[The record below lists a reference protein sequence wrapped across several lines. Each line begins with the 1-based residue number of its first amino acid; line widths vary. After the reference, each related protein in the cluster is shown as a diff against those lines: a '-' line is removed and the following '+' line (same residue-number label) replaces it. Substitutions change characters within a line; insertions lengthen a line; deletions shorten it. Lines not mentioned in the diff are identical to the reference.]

1 MLRKVIAT
9 ALVVST
15 LTCGVAQARDQTGAI
30 LGGLAVGAV
39 GGAILGSALSQSRPA
54 PTVYYAAPPQ
64 RVVVVDPF
72 EDRLSNLHADCDAGD
87 RHACI
92 RFGILIGQHQERV
105 ADWHRSHPDY
115 FNY

>member
-1 MLRKVIAT
+1 MLRKAIAT

-15 LTCGVAQARDQTGAI
+15 LACGVAQARDQTGAI

-39 GGAILGSALSQSRPA
+39 GGAILGSALAQPRP
-54 PTVYYAAPPQ
+54 PVVYAAPPQ
-64 RVVVVDPF
+64 RVVVVDAY
-72 EDRLSNLHADCDAGD
+72 EDRLSQLHAGCDQGD

-105 ADWHRSHPDY
+105 ADWHRSHPDF